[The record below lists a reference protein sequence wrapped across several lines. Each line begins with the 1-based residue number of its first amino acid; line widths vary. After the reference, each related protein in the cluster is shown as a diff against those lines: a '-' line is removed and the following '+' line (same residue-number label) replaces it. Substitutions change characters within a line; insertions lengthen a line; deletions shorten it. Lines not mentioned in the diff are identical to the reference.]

1 MSDRQL
7 PLPFAEHLGRSSGDR
22 YVGRRIVVTVRPVR
36 DLLLLNARQKMP
48 VDELSERELAVARY
62 IAQGSR
68 YREIARRLG
77 LSPATVRN
85 YTQAIHQRLGVRT
98 NTELSLQLQ
107 TTDDLRLALGEH

>member
-1 MSDRQL
+1 
-7 PLPFAEHLGRSSGDR
+7 
-22 YVGRRIVVTVRPVR
+22 
-36 DLLLLNARQKMP
+36 MP
-48 VDELSERELAVARY
+48 VDELSERELVVARY

-107 TTDDLRLALGEH
+107 TTDDLRLAWGEH